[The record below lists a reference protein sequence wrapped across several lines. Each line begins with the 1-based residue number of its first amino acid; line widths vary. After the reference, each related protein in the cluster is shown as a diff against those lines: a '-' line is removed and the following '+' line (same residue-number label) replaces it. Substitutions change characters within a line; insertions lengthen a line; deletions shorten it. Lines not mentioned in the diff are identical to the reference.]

1 MKRYLLS
8 GLFLLF
14 MLVPFRAAN
23 KTDLSN
29 ELESALKQRNQYS
42 LQKETRIDSLKHL
55 LYPAMDENERF
66 RLYNAIYE
74 EYYTYRFDSAM
85 LYVDR
90 EEQVAM
96 QLSNPT
102 YRNLSVIHRSVL
114 LSTSGYFSESIQN
127 LAQIDSRTL
136 DAPSKIE
143 YYVACEWAYS
153 MWAEYSNDKVYAPRY
168 YEKEMLYQDS
178 LISVLPVSSPLYHYW
193 KGENLFRHRRYAE
206 AEDCYKKALEG
217 LPVNVRL
224 YAMVTYGLAL
234 VYSQTNNWEEYENY
248 LTKAA
253 ISDQMCPLKEN
264 LALQELALYIFKNR
278 NGEIARAN
286 RYLNY
291 SLEDAMFYNNRLRM
305 LEIARK
311 FPAIVLSYQEQNLIK
326 SQRLQG
332 SLICISLLSIGLVVS
347 LIYIYRQMNQLHKRR
362 KILADM
368 NQELQLLNK
377 ALVDTNHT
385 REVYVSLFMDL
396 CAAYIDKLN
405 KYQDLVKRKVK
416 AKQTDDLLKL
426 VNATKLSDTDAK
438 EFFMN
443 FDMAFLNLYPNF
455 IKEFNSLLREGEE
468 IMPKRG
474 EILTTE
480 LRIFA
485 MIRMGI
491 RDSSRIAT
499 LLFYSPQTIYNH
511 RSVVKNKA
519 KMRDSFEKQVEGLC
533 EMV

>member
-85 LYVDR
+85 LYVDK
-90 EEQVAM
+90 EEQIAM

-102 YRNLSVIHRSVL
+102 YRNLSIIHRSLL

-127 LAQIDSRTL
+127 LAQIDSRSL
-136 DAPSKIE
+136 DASSKIE

-178 LISVLPVSSPLYHYW
+178 LISVLPVGSSLHNYW
-193 KGENLFRHRRYAE
+193 KGENLYRHQRYPE
-206 AEDCYKKALEG
+206 AKEYYQKALEG
-217 LPVNVRL
+217 VPVNVRL

-234 VYSQTNNWEEYENY
+234 VHSKLGNWDEYEHY
-248 LTKAA
+248 LIKAA
-253 ISDQMCPLKEN
+253 ISDQVCPLKEN

-278 NGEIARAN
+278 SGEVSRAN

-291 SLEDAMFYNNRLRM
+291 SMEDAQFYNNRLRM
-305 LEIARK
+305 LEIAKK
-311 FPAIVLSYQEQNLIK
+311 FPSIVLSYQEQNLIK
-326 SQRLQG
+326 SKRLQW
-332 SLICISLLSIGLVVS
+332 SLICISILSIGLVIS
-347 LIYIYRQMNQLHKRR
+347 LIYIYQQMHQLHKRR
-362 KILADM
+362 EILADM
-368 NQELQLLNK
+368 NQELQHLNK

-385 REVYVSLFMDL
+385 REEYVSLFMDL

-438 EFFMN
+438 EFFVN
-443 FDMAFLNLYPNF
+443 FDTAFLNLYPKF
-455 IKEFNSLLREGEE
+455 IEEFNALLREGEE
-468 IMPKRG
+468 IIPKRG
-474 EILTTE
+474 EILNTE

-485 MIRMGI
+485 LIRMGI
-491 RDSSRIAT
+491 KDSSKIAT

-519 KMRDSFEKQVEGLC
+519 KMRDSFEKQVEELC
-533 EMV
+533 AVM

>member
-1 MKRYLLS
+1 MKKYILS

-14 MLVPFRAAN
+14 VFLPFYATN
-23 KTDLSN
+23 KVDLSA
-29 ELESALKQRNQYS
+29 ELETALKLRNQYS
-42 LQKETRIDSLKHL
+42 NRKEARIDSLKHL
-55 LYPAMDENERF
+55 LYPDISNEERF

-90 EEQVAM
+90 EEQAAM
-96 QLSNPT
+96 KLSNPS
-102 YRNLSVIHRSVL
+102 YRNLSIIHRSIL
-114 LSTSGYFSESIQN
+114 LSTSGYFSESVQN
-127 LAQIDSRTL
+127 LEQIDGRTL
-136 DAPSKIE
+136 DDTLRTE
-143 YYVACEWAYS
+143 YYTAYEWAYS

-168 YEKEMLYQDS
+168 YKKEMLYQDS
-178 LISVLPVSSPLYHYW
+178 LINVLPASSPLHHYW
-193 KGENLFRHRRYAE
+193 KGESLFRHRRYTE
-206 AEDCYKKALEG
+206 AEGCYKKALEG
-217 LPVNVRL
+217 LPINVRL

-234 VYSQTNNWEEYENY
+234 VYAQTNNWDEYEKY
-248 LTKAA
+248 LIKAA
-253 ISDQMCPLKEN
+253 ISDQVCPLKEN

-278 NGEIARAN
+278 NGEVSRAN

-311 FPAIVLSYQEQNLIK
+311 FPSIVLSYQEQNLIK
-326 SQRLQG
+326 SRRLQW
-332 SLICISLLSIGLVVS
+332 SLIFISLLSVGLVVS
-347 LIYIYRQMNQLHKRR
+347 LVYIYRQMNQLHKRR

-368 NQELQLLNK
+368 NQELQHLNK
-377 ALVDTNHT
+377 ALVDTNHM
-385 REVYVSLFMDL
+385 REEYVSLFMNL

-416 AKQTDDLLKL
+416 AKQTDDLLRL
-426 VNATKLSDTDAK
+426 VNATRLSDTDAK

-443 FDMAFLNLYPNF
+443 FDSAFLNLYPNF
-455 IKEFNSLLREGEE
+455 IQEFNSLLREGEE
-468 IMPKRG
+468 IIPRQG

-485 MIRMGI
+485 LIRMGI
-491 RDSSRIAT
+491 KDSSRIAT

-519 KMRDSFEKQVEGLC
+519 KMRDSFEKQVEDLC
-533 EMV
+533 ETV